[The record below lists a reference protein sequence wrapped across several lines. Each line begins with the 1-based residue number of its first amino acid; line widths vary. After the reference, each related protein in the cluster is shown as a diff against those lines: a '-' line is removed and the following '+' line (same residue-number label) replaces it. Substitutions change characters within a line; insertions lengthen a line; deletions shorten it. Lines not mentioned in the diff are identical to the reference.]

1 MNENNS
7 VVQRDSFQVCS
18 KKRGGYLFEKIRNNY
33 VYAVAVERNS
43 FKSQVNVQRNNLGLK

>member
-18 KKRGGYLFEKIRNNY
+18 KKRGGYLFEI
-33 VYAVAVERNS
+33 
-43 FKSQVNVQRNNLGLK
+43 KSETITYMQLQSREILLKVK

>member
-43 FKSQVNVQRNNLGLK
+43 FKSQVNVQQNNLGLK